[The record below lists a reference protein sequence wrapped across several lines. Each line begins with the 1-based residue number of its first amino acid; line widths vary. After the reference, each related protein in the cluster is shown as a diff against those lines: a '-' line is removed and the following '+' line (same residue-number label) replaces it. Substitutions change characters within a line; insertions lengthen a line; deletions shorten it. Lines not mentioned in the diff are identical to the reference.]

1 MSKKIKMSVPMF
13 TFEECFE
20 RFLLNRRAKGLSDKS
35 LSTYAGHF
43 KAICKYYLPAD
54 TEIDLLK
61 NSDLD
66 EMVSKM
72 RNSGR
77 LSTNSINSYT
87 RTLKTFFTWC
97 NEENITNVNIKIYK
111 TEETVKDTYT
121 DAELRR
127 LLKKPDMRKCSFAEY
142 RTWVMINLLLNSG
155 MRAATLRNILIKDL
169 LLDRRIIVYRHN
181 KNKTIQTCPLCSEMI
196 VILKEYL
203 KVRGGNENDYLFPC
217 EGDTGFTENGLRLA
231 IVRYNKRRGVQK
243 TSIHLFRHTFA
254 ERFLKNGGSPFE
266 LQKILG
272 HSTLE
277 MTKHYC
283 RIYDFDL
290 VKNFDNVSPLANLSK
305 K

>member
-87 RTLKTFFTWC
+87 RTLKPFLLGVMKKTLQMSTLRF
-97 NEENITNVNIKIYK
+97 IK
-111 TEETVKDTYT
+111 
-121 DAELRR
+121 R
-127 LLKKPDMRKCSFAEY
+127 KKPLK
-142 RTWVMINLLLNSG
+142 IP
-155 MRAATLRNILIKDL
+155 ILMPS
-169 LLDRRIIVYRHN
+169 
-181 KNKTIQTCPLCSEMI
+181 CGAC
-196 VILKEYL
+196 
-203 KVRGGNENDYLFPC
+203 
-217 EGDTGFTENGLRLA
+217 
-231 IVRYNKRRGVQK
+231 
-243 TSIHLFRHTFA
+243 
-254 ERFLKNGGSPFE
+254 
-266 LQKILG
+266 
-272 HSTLE
+272 
-277 MTKHYC
+277 
-283 RIYDFDL
+283 
-290 VKNFDNVSPLANLSK
+290 
-305 K
+305 

>member
-1 MSKKIKMSVPMF
+1 MSVPMF

-203 KVRGGNENDYLFPC
+203 KVRRGSENDYLFPC

-243 TSIHLFRHTFA
+243 TSIHLFRHT
-254 ERFLKNGGSPFE
+254 L
-266 LQKILG
+266 L
-272 HSTLE
+272 
-277 MTKHYC
+277 M
-283 RIYDFDL
+283 
-290 VKNFDNVSPLANLSK
+290 
-305 K
+305 

>member
-155 MRAATLRNILIKDL
+155 MRAATLRNI
-169 LLDRRIIVYRHN
+169 
-181 KNKTIQTCPLCSEMI
+181 
-196 VILKEYL
+196 
-203 KVRGGNENDYLFPC
+203 
-217 EGDTGFTENGLRLA
+217 
-231 IVRYNKRRGVQK
+231 
-243 TSIHLFRHTFA
+243 
-254 ERFLKNGGSPFE
+254 
-266 LQKILG
+266 
-272 HSTLE
+272 
-277 MTKHYC
+277 
-283 RIYDFDL
+283 
-290 VKNFDNVSPLANLSK
+290 
-305 K
+305 